1 MESYRVK
8 DGGGRASD
16 PGLTQFDPTQA
27 TLVSYPA
34 QLKNLRTKRTRAFT
48 SFKNAAAN
56 GKTWAGGDANLL
68 AREQAHQGL
77 IFTCSI
83 LEDTL
88 VEMGCRLSSTGNGVV
103 MPCNC
108 REDGREHC

>member
-1 MESYRVK
+1 MAGDK
-8 DGGGRASD
+8 PPT

-34 QLKNLRTKRTRAFT
+34 QLKNLQTKRTRAFT

-56 GKTWAGGDANLL
+56 VETGAGGDATLL
-68 AREQAHQGL
+68 ACEQALQGL

-88 VEMGCRLSSTGNGVV
+88 VEMGCRLPSTGNGV
-103 MPCNC
+103 MIPCNC